1 MQAGNPVLT
10 SATGASVRSTRMG
23 ISDNLGDLARKV
35 QQVAREHPEQTEQA
49 LDKLEHIID
58 EKTGKKYSEQLDKGA
73 EQLKQRLGEHGRPQ

>member
-1 MQAGNPVLT
+1 
-10 SATGASVRSTRMG
+10 MG

-58 EKTGKKYSEQLDKGA
+58 EKTGEKYSEQLDKSA
-73 EQLKQRLGEHGRPQ
+73 EQLKQRLGEQGRLQ